1 MSFDDPFLGEIQWV
15 SFNFAPKGWTL
26 CNGQLLPI
34 NQNQPLFS
42 LLGTTYGGD
51 GRVNFALPDL
61 RGRVPISQSNAFVL
75 GQTAGAEAVTVSP
88 SQLPPHTHSAG
99 VSDHRGTT
107 NDPGSPA
114 GAVFASGPRAYV
126 GPEGANA
133 TFHPQVVSAV
143 GGSQP
148 HTNLQPYLTLTAI
161 ICLSGIFPSQ
171 N

>member
-1 MSFDDPFLGEIQWV
+1 VSDQFLAEIRV
-15 SFNFAPKGWTL
+15 FPFNFAPTGWAL
-26 CNGQLLPI
+26 CDGQLLPI
-34 NQNQPLFS
+34 SQNTALFS

-51 GRVNFALPDL
+51 GRVNFALPEL
-61 RGRVPISQSNAFVL
+61 RGRVPISQSNGFVL
-75 GQTAGAEAVTVSP
+75 GETAGAEAVTLTQ
-88 SQLPPHTHSAG
+88 SQLPTHTHTTS

-107 NDPGSPA
+107 NDPGLGG

-126 GPEGANA
+126 GPDGANA
-133 TFHPQVVSAV
+133 AFHPQVVAAV